1 MGDQWGDL
9 IELRAK
15 DPAMSDDD
23 FLATMDRLYNA
34 EQFPWQLL
42 AVNDGV
48 SYLGFKLMSS

>member
-34 EQFPWQLL
+34 DQFPWQLL